1 MATLNSALHLNG
13 QTKTELD
20 HLVRRVAQRVSHAA
34 NFLDVRAVP
43 SNWPGGPPDNLNG
56 VRPHVSALEW
66 KSMKW
71 REATWYV
78 LNGDGLS
85 SSVSRQACNA
95 LARRAKLGD
104 GSFYVVAPRALAAKV
119 KAWADE
125 HRIRV
130 TSFWIFSDR

>member
-1 MATLNSALHLNG
+1 MATLNSALRING
-13 QTKTELD
+13 HTTTELD
-20 HLVRRVAQRVSHAA
+20 HLVKRVAQRVSHAA

-43 SNWPGGPPDNLNG
+43 SNWPGGPPDNFNG

-71 REATWYV
+71 REAFWYV
-78 LNGDGLS
+78 LNHDGLA
-85 SSVSRQACNA
+85 SSVSQQACEA
-95 LARRAKLGD
+95 LARRANIGE
-104 GSFYVVAPRALAAKV
+104 GSFYVVAPGTLAGKV

-130 TSFWIFSDR
+130 TSFWIFSD